1 MKSYEIVLLSSL
13 VVSCNILYK
22 EPYTGGGGGALGL
35 VIVLPGRIVS
45 SAFAE

>member
-1 MKSYEIVLLSSL
+1 MKSYEIVLLNSL

-22 EPYTGGGGGALGL
+22 EPYIGGALGL
-35 VIVLPGRIVS
+35 VIDLPGRIVS